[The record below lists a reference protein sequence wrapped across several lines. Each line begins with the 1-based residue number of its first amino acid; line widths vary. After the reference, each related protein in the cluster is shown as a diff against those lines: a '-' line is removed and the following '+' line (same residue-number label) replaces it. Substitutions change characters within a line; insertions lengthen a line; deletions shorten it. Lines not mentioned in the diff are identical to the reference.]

1 MSTVLKLKKSEFLE
15 IRIPYP
21 TKQAFM
27 ARCRDDGRSAS
38 EALRGL
44 IEDELSGR
52 GGTAPIRS
60 RKTRRLAMG
69 ALIVAILGAVALPSL
84 ARSNPDAEFR
94 KLDANH
100 DGMLSLAEY
109 RQGAGPFSRITGS
122 VQGR

>member
-1 MSTVLKLKKSEFLE
+1 MSTARKLKKSESLE

-27 ARCRDDGRSAS
+27 ARCREDGRSAS

-44 IEDELSGR
+44 IEGELSDR
-52 GGTAPIRS
+52 APYRS
-60 RKTRRLAMG
+60 RKTGRLAMG
-69 ALIVAILGAVALPSL
+69 ALIVAALGAIALPSL

-100 DGMLSLAEY
+100 DGKLSLAEY
-109 RQGAGPFSRITGS
+109 RQGVSPLSRIAES